1 MSVLDEVRE
10 NEWLG
15 RDFLVWLWFKSET
28 AEGMFELK
36 DGEDLDLWF
45 DGRITL
51 RSEGDRSVETIVCTG
66 EDARIR
72 EARFALREEKKVT
85 RAKMHLRAGDDEWA
99 FDLDSTWLN
108 FHALKTPRIVSDK
121 REDPEALF
129 YEKIFLV
136 EKPISILDDLFS
148 SYLDARMSPTW
159 ETETFP
165 ALLKWIREGITP
177 GDDE

>member
-15 RDFLVWLWFKSET
+15 RDFLVWLWFQSEA
-28 AEGMFELK
+28 AEGMFQLG

-45 DGRITL
+45 EGKITL
-51 RSEGDRSVETIVCTG
+51 QSEGDRSVETVVCTG

-72 EARFALREEKKVT
+72 EARFALREKKKVT
-85 RAKMHLRAGDDEWA
+85 RAKMRLRAGDDEWS

-108 FHALKTPRIVSDK
+108 FHALKTPRVVLDK
-121 REDPEALF
+121 QEDPEALF

-136 EKPISILDDLFS
+136 EKPVAILDQLFS
-148 SYLDARMSPTW
+148 FYLDARMSPTW
-159 ETETFP
+159 ETETLP
-165 ALLKWIREGITP
+165 ALLKWIREGASP
-177 GDDE
+177 KNDR